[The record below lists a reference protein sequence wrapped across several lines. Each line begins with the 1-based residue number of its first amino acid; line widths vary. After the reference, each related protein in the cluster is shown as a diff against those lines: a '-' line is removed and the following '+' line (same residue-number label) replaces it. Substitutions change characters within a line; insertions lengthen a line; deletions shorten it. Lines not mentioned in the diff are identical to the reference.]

1 MCLNSVKI
9 WKLQKKELSCPVWDL
24 LFTVCLH
31 DPIQRASLKS
41 SLMFWMDYHPK
52 MVQCLKQPHTVGFFW
67 NGSLNNHSKIKTDY
81 ISKRQFNSHIM
92 RCNSIAVTVHLWY
105 SIACRRASVNHLLLI
120 GKRHQEGFSSPF
132 SLGAVA
138 VKFLF
143 PSNPLS
149 STCVYFTLLQ
159 RSCGHQSL

>member
-105 SIACRRASVNHLLLI
+105 SIACQRALTAVISKSSSVDRQTASGRI
-120 GKRHQEGFSSPF
+120 
-132 SLGAVA
+132 
-138 VKFLF
+138 FLSIQ
-143 PSNPLS
+143 PW
-149 STCVYFTLLQ
+149 
-159 RSCGHQSL
+159 SCGGEVSVS